1 MPKWT
6 AVEIVLI
13 WVISVVLA
21 VPEAIAFD
29 MITMEYRGKDLR
41 ICLLHPIQKTS
52 FMMVRHQRWYH
63 SSLEQLLQL
72 SQCSVDHNVHECMRN
87 ASEHVQ
93 MKYWQISELCW
104 LNKHLQK
111 TVFL

>member
-13 WVISVVLA
+13 WVISVILA

-41 ICLLHPIQKTS
+41 ICLLHPTQKTS
-52 FMMVRHQRWYH
+52 FMMVRH
-63 SSLEQLLQL
+63 
-72 SQCSVDHNVHECMRN
+72 
-87 ASEHVQ
+87 
-93 MKYWQISELCW
+93 
-104 LNKHLQK
+104 
-111 TVFL
+111 